1 MTMPENTLTKAIIL
15 DDKMRRVA
23 DLDPAKI
30 IEPVT
35 VEDADTG
42 EHTLRFDYPID
53 APGGNV
59 RRLTAAPW
67 DGCTLDGVEIDNET
81 GGGSVRLEPGKTEG
95 TITLPTLD
103 AEAAQKVARG
113 WREWVKS
120 ENPPLYA
127 DGREWVEFV
136 EGYSAGEGSVSKEED
151 YLLIQASGT
160 GGQRSFVTEHPIDLT
175 GIESIF
181 IEAEQSV
188 TVSGVLYFQIIS
200 SVPGGDYNVYE
211 TAVVENGAFS
221 RKMITLDVSGL
232 TGDYHIRILSRSPT
246 STMAVTTK
254 VYRIGLGDG
263 TDTTWLD
270 IEQSLD
276 DDGGDGGGDNGGG
289 GGDGNNW
296 TRQDAPGDMAG
307 IEYGMEPP
315 DGGIRTRARLFSTAE
330 GASPTLE
337 SIDETILATSAAA
350 QLEGGN
356 TVIIPDMDGD
366 LLPFV
371 IRESEII
378 GAGGQVI
385 RRAICAHL
393 FYELGDGPVRAY
405 SLTNATPATAIS
417 AALAGGTRWSAGDVD
432 PELLTLTKDFDTD
445 YLNSL
450 EFLRLIEKEFDAQ
463 LKFRVEIDGG
473 AGIIG
478 NTISAYLVDLIAPD
492 EIFSGKRFEFGH
504 DLQRIKIVVDHSQVK
519 TALFGHALG
528 EEIDPLTGDPLP
540 LTFEGEEWSRAAGDP
555 ADKPLGQDWVG
566 NEEARKL
573 YGIYDPAT
581 GERLHRYGKHESE
594 AESAGELLENTWLIG
609 ERYHFRPL
617 VSIEGDVA
625 DLEGVK
631 IVSVEDEQ
639 GPEIAYDRKSMA
651 VHPST
656 GVEVPSDTPIFLPFA
671 GGKQGLLIEEGV
683 KNLLTANQGSFE
695 TSSTVQAA
703 TRYTHER
710 SAEWS
715 KHGQY
720 SQKLIRDSNETADAY
735 MWYRCTISGQGFAVG
750 TLFVAQA
757 VLYLPPGCWYIGKD
771 INFRMRFA
779 GGVQATGAFTSQ
791 TFTLH
796 EGENLLWVAG
806 ELDYSDRQWIEY
818 FIWEV
823 GAGHRAPG
831 ETVFY
836 TDCHMGYA
844 GSYLLSWAPGG
855 EPRVGAR
862 AYTEPP
868 EPLSS
873 EFGIGL
879 AVKML
884 HDSEVKDRTFWQ
896 AGGYACFYDT
906 AASKIKMTNGVV
918 AAEVG
923 ATWDAGDIIAIYTG
937 RCDGKLFI
945 QGKIAGV
952 TTDLVKVTGDALS
965 GVEEITIGSSSGGSG
980 SGHVNGVITDFTYH
994 DDPALV
1000 NPAGYFAKITGGGA

>member
-1 MTMPENTLTKAIIL
+1 MTVTTTMIKNNTLTKAIIL

-23 DLDPAKI
+23 DLDPAKV
-30 IEPVT
+30 IEPIVT
-35 VEDADTG
+35 EDADTG

-67 DGCTLDGVEIDNET
+67 DGCTLDGVEIGDGDED
-81 GGGSVRLEPGKTEG
+81 GSVRLEPGKTEG

-151 YLLIQASGT
+151 YLLIQASGAN
-160 GGQRSFVTEHPIDLT
+160 GQRSFVTKSPIAFD
-175 GIESIF
+175 GIDEIF
-181 IEAEQSV
+181 IDAEQTV
-188 TVSGVLYFQIIS
+188 AVSGVLYFQIIS

-270 IEQSLD
+270 IEQTLD
-276 DDGGDGGGDNGGG
+276 DDGGDGGGDDGGG
-289 GGDGNNW
+289 GGNTW
-296 TRQDAPGDMAG
+296 TRQDAPGSMPG

-330 GASPTLE
+330 GATPTLE
-337 SIDETILATSAAA
+337 SIDETILTTSAAA

-356 TVIIPDMDGD
+356 TIIIPDQDGD
-366 LLPFV
+366 MIPFI

-450 EFLRLIEKEFDAQ
+450 EMLRLVEKEFDAQ
-463 LKFRVEIDGG
+463 LKFRVEIDG
-473 AGIIG
+473 AGITG

-555 ADKPLGQDWVG
+555 ADKPRGQDWVG

-609 ERYHFRPL
+609 ERYHFNPSVR
-617 VSIEGDVA
+617 IEGDVA
-625 DLEGVK
+625 DLEHVK
-631 IVSVEDEQ
+631 IVGTENVEDGAGLVFARDGEAVN
-639 GPEIAYDRKSMA
+639 PETGA
-651 VHPST
+651 VADAD
-656 GVEVPSDTPIFLPFA
+656 EPIF
-671 GGKQGLLIEEGV
+671 V
-683 KNLLTANQGSFE
+683 
-695 TSSTVQAA
+695 
-703 TRYTHER
+703 
-710 SAEWS
+710 
-715 KHGQY
+715 
-720 SQKLIRDSNETADAY
+720 
-735 MWYRCTISGQGFAVG
+735 
-750 TLFVAQA
+750 
-757 VLYLPPGCWYIGKD
+757 
-771 INFRMRFA
+771 
-779 GGVQATGAFTSQ
+779 
-791 TFTLH
+791 
-796 EGENLLWVAG
+796 
-806 ELDYSDRQWIEY
+806 
-818 FIWEV
+818 
-823 GAGHRAPG
+823 
-831 ETVFY
+831 
-836 TDCHMGYA
+836 
-844 GSYLLSWAPGG
+844 
-855 EPRVGAR
+855 
-862 AYTEPP
+862 
-868 EPLSS
+868 
-873 EFGIGL
+873 
-879 AVKML
+879 
-884 HDSEVKDRTFWQ
+884 TFWE
-896 AGGYACFYDT
+896 G
-906 AASKIKMTNGVV
+906 
-918 AAEVG
+918 
-923 ATWDAGDIIAIYTG
+923 
-937 RCDGKLFI
+937 
-945 QGKIAGV
+945 
-952 TTDLVKVTGDALS
+952 
-965 GVEEITIGSSSGGSG
+965 
-980 SGHVNGVITDFTYH
+980 
-994 DDPALV
+994 P
-1000 NPAGYFAKITGGGA
+1000 